1 MRVCH
6 QWRDNMILLTA
17 DQPRALR
24 LSNYQLH
31 SIHKPMR
38 YFGFLVHGIEVQT
51 SNISLLDVIKYLA
64 HLQLPR
70 LKSLC
75 KPGTI
80 IMSPI
85 AYI

>member
-31 SIHKPMR
+31 LIRKPLLH
-38 YFGFLVHGIEVQT
+38 FGFLVHGIEVHT
-51 SNISLLDVIKYLA
+51 SNISLLDVIKNLA

-75 KPGTI
+75 KPETI
-80 IMSPI
+80 TVSHI
-85 AYI
+85 AYM